1 MDRAEYLEMLVL
13 KQSLHTVK
21 ATELGDP
28 RTLLFGYNSAKNSFH
43 VYLDGGLVHRLIYTW
58 REEILV
64 HCAGAEFDIRDMV
77 PDKRVYP
84 LDTDFEFAK
93 RALAMGVEIPFLPW
107 DPERETNLNRFKGL
121 VCRDC

>member
-1 MDRAEYLEMLVL
+1 MDRDEYMRLVGMKHVPYTL
-13 KQSLHTVK
+13 K
-21 ATELGDP
+21 AIEFGEP

-58 REEILV
+58 REEILD

-93 RALAMGVEIPFLPW
+93 KALAIGVGIPFLPW
-107 DPERETNLNRFKGL
+107 DPKRETNPNLFKGL